1 MKEIIYKIAY
11 FPPVNFVII
20 NLIKVIN
27 KLASKNLSIPPS
39 GSHKYQI
46 SNNQTIIIDSNQTS
60 YLTKVIY
67 WKGLNSF
74 EYTSL
79 FLDFI
84 KQFEGFIDIG
94 ANIGYYSILA
104 AKSNNKIQIYAFEP
118 AFGPFHYL
126 DKNIKLNKLNNR
138 VNYFQLAL
146 SDKSGV
152 VDFYEFYNP
161 KYKKVKY
168 NLGGTSSLNTDS
180 QNKLLTKTTIE
191 ALTLDEFVSKNEIKV
206 VDLIKIDTEG
216 SEDLILSH
224 ATETLSKF
232 RPIVICETLFDKIEP
247 QLENLFSQLDYKF
260 YNHSENELTP
270 VDTIIRKVDNGI
282 RDCFFVPKEK
292 IHLISKYVNK

>member
-1 MKEIIYKIAY
+1 MREIIYKIIY
-11 FPPVNFVII
+11 FPQFNLLILK
-20 NLIKVIN
+20 LIKVFN
-27 KLASKNLSIPPS
+27 TLTSKNLSIPPS

-84 KQFEGFIDIG
+84 NQFDGFIDIG

-104 AKSNNKIQIYAFEP
+104 AKTNINIKVYAFEP
-118 AFGPFHYL
+118 ALGPFHYL
-126 DKNIKLNKLNNR
+126 VKNIKLNKLKHR
-138 VNYFQLAL
+138 VNYYQLAL

-168 NLGGTSSLNTDS
+168 NLGGTSSLNTNS
-180 QNKLLTKTTIE
+180 QNKLLTKTKIE
-191 ALTLDEFVSKNEIKV
+191 TLKLDEFVSKNEIEV

-216 SEDLILSH
+216 SEDLILNN
-224 ATETLSKF
+224 AKETLSKF
-232 RPIVICETLFDKIEP
+232 RPIVICETLFNKIEP
-247 QLENLFSQLDYKF
+247 QLENIFFQLDYKF
-260 YNHSENELTP
+260 YNHFQNKLIP
-270 VDTIIRKVDNGI
+270 VETIKRTVDNGI

-292 IHLISKYVNK
+292 IHLVSKYIQK